1 MGDWSQRYDQI
12 SSDLAKSAEEKADA
26 VYSSLLTQPKT
37 VVILALIVAAW
48 FANVGSDFREQIVD
62 DVEIFLPEGAE
73 STDLLLEVRSEW
85 STDISLIYIQS
96 KNVDFPGDNSTNIAN
111 VDILREISWIEGDD
125 MNANAGGYKH
135 GLDRNKSDRG
145 TEDGVVWILSPA
157 QIIKEANS
165 SAKRF
170 NCALEK
176 YQINK
181 LYF

>member
-12 SSDLAKSAEEKADA
+12 SSDLTKSAEEKADA

-96 KNVDFPGDNSTNIAN
+96 KNVDFPGDNSTNISN
-111 VDILREISWIEGDD
+111 VCLL
-125 MNANAGGYKH
+125 Y
-135 GLDRNKSDRG
+135 
-145 TEDGVVWILSPA
+145 TSP
-157 QIIKEANS
+157 S
-165 SAKRF
+165 PRDS
-170 NCALEK
+170 
-176 YQINK
+176 
-181 LYF
+181 